1 MQEEQYDWFK
11 GYKEFRHLVA
21 PHLDPSSRI
30 LVLGCGNSSLTFD
43 LCRDGFTCITSIDLS
58 PSVIEKMRQRATAEV
73 RPCA

>member
-58 PSVIEKMRQRATAEV
+58 PQRHREDAPA
-73 RPCA
+73 RNG